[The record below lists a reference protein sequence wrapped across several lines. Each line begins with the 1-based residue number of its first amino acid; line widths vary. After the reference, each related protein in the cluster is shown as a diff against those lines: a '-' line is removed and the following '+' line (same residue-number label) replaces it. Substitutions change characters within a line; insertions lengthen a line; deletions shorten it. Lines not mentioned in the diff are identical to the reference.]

1 MKFEELL
8 KLAGDLPCFK
18 ASFLAAG
25 RNPAQ
30 VRLQISRWVKDGRL
44 IKLHNGLYALA
55 EPYRKI
61 TPDKFCIANTLKS
74 ASYISLQ
81 TALAFYGM
89 IPEYVPEVISVT
101 TGRPQTIETPLG
113 RFDFRHINKKLFWG
127 FKKKGLFQGQEAF
140 VACPEKA
147 LLDLVYL
154 TPGGD
159 SVEFIEQ
166 LRLQN
171 FETIDKNILRQFAE
185 ECGYPKLMR
194 ACRHIEKNIDV
205 GEGIEL

>member
-1 MKFEELL
+1 MNFENLL
-8 KLAGDLPCFK
+8 NK
-18 ASFLAAG
+18 ASGLSCFTVRFLAAG
-25 RNPAQ
+25 QNISQ

-44 IKLHNGLYALA
+44 VKLHKGLYVLA

-61 TPDKFCIANTLKS
+61 TPEKFCIANKLKS

-81 TALAFYGM
+81 SALAFYGL
-89 IPEYVPEVISVT
+89 IPEYVPQISSVT

-113 RFDFRHINKKLFWG
+113 RFDFRNVGKKFFYG
-127 FKKKGLFQGQEAF
+127 FKGIELATGQNAF

-147 LLDLVYL
+147 LLDLVHL
-154 TPGGD
+154 SPGSD
-159 SVEFIEQ
+159 SEEFIEQ

-171 FETIDKNILRQFAE
+171 FDKINKNILFEFADKSDS
-185 ECGYPKLMR
+185 PKLKR
-194 ACRHIEKNIDV
+194 ACKYIEKIIQR